1 MKTSDQ
7 LDCSQK
13 FVRVSGI
20 RNNQFVEFDFA
31 IGDPELF
38 VEMILPIAAFNEFC
52 EQNQVTLLEPETPD
66 GQVEFEKLQWRLGKV
81 TPKGKN

>member
-38 VEMILPIAAFNEFC
+38 VEMILPIPAFKEFC
-52 EQNQVTLLEPETPD
+52 EQNQVILLEPEAGD
-66 GQVEFEKLQWRLGKV
+66 VQVEFEKLQWRLGKV